1 MDPRTSRVVLITG
14 ASSGIGRACASYLAQ
29 RGYRVY
35 GTSRRTQGEPGPTD
49 AESAAGD
56 PAVSAAGT
64 ANANAAAIGAVT
76 LIQMDVDDGPSVER
90 GVDHVLKREGRLDVV
105 VNNAG
110 IALAGAIEDIEID
123 EAKALFETNFYG
135 VLRVCKAVLPA
146 MRSQGSGTIVN
157 VGSLSGLLA
166 IPFEGMYC
174 ASKYALE
181 GLTEALRMEVRPFG
195 VQVSLIEPGDYRT
208 QLTANRLIAAGSQ
221 GQSAYLAQFKA
232 ALSVIERDE
241 LSASTPEDIAR
252 LLERIIEDPSPRL
265 RYAIGPPS
273 ERAAV
278 WLKTFVPARLFEWGV
293 MKYYGLR

>member
-1 MDPRTSRVVLITG
+1 MDPRTSRVVLVTG

-29 RGYRVY
+29 RGFRVY
-35 GTSRRTQGEPGPTD
+35 GTSRRAQGEPGPTV
-49 AESAAGD
+49 AESGVAAGGNVVVD
-56 PAVSAAGT
+56 AAFT
-64 ANANAAAIGAVT
+64 V
-76 LIQMDVDDGPSVER
+76 IQMDVDDGSSVER
-90 GVDHVLKREGRLDVV
+90 GVDHVLEREGRLDVV

-110 IALAGAIEDIEID
+110 IALAGPIEDVEIG

-146 MRSQGSGTIVN
+146 MRSQGSGHIVN

-208 QLTANRLIAAGSQ
+208 QLTANRLIAAGSKR
-221 GQSAYLAQFKA
+221 QSAYLSQFKA
-232 ALSVIERDE
+232 ALSVIEHDE
-241 LSASTPEDIAR
+241 LSASTPEDIAS

-278 WLKTFVPARLFEWGV
+278 WLKAFVPARLFEWGV